1 MADKY
6 GLNWLM
12 GSDDPEYDPYHNR
25 INQANQER
33 LDKLNEE
40 RSLMQDNR
48 IRSKID
54 VRFDLIPASSILVIS
69 QILADGAVKYGLHHW
84 QSYDADDH
92 LNHALNHIYQ
102 WLNGDRSENHLG
114 NASCRLLFALF
125 MSMQ

>member
-12 GSDDPEYDPYHNR
+12 GSDDPEYDPYHNKVNEGKEMTAQR
-25 INQANQER
+25 DTNKER
-33 LDKLNEE
+33 LK
-40 RSLMQDNR
+40 S
-48 IRSKID
+48 SID
-54 VRFDLIPASSILVIS
+54 VRFDLIPPKSILEVS
-69 QILADGAVKYGLHHW
+69 RILAEGSMRYGLNHW
-84 QSYDADDH
+84 QSYDAEDH

-114 NASCRLLFALF
+114 NASCRMLFALF